1 MKSDVRPRRPKAAIR
16 VWCLPLL
23 CLVLS
28 ACGGGDGASI
38 SPLAMAPPATTGDGV
53 VVPVPPT
60 APAVVPP
67 SLEGIEY
74 LDIAGLSEKMA
85 QGATSRDM
93 ATYLLARIDALDKKG
108 PAVNA
113 VIELNPDAMAIA
125 DQLDAER
132 AAGQSRG
139 PLHGIPVFLKDN
151 IDTGD
156 RMQTTAGSL
165 ALVGKPA
172 LQDAFVAKKL
182 REAGALILGKTNL
195 SELAGFRSPL
205 LPNGWSGRGGQ
216 TLNAHVLDGE
226 PCGSSAG
233 SAVAVAA
240 GFVPIAIGTETDGSI
255 LCPAAMNG
263 IVGLRPTLG
272 LASRTGIIPI
282 ASTQDTP
289 GPMARTVRDAALLLS
304 AMAATDPK
312 DAATADAQAHAVDFT
327 KFLSLDGLKGKRI
340 GYSSGLHAAADFYP
354 DFMPALDT
362 LRRLGATVVPVES
375 PSEFEVDEWT
385 LLGYY
390 FGRELNAYLATRV
403 GLPVKTI
410 EELQAF
416 NKTVPLFP
424 DGTPYSQR
432 WIDMA
437 VELLVPSTVPYE
449 QMAREQK
456 ARVAGEFDRVL
467 SSNGLDAL
475 VSPGRSGAMAGYPGI
490 TVPMGIDS
498 SGMPVA
504 IYFVGTRWSEPTLLS
519 IAYGFEQATKARR
532 NPQFRKNAPVP

>member
-1 MKSDVRPRRPKAAIR
+1 MKSDVRPRRPKAATS
-16 VWCLPLL
+16 VCCVPLL
-23 CLVLS
+23 CIVLS
-28 ACGGGDGASI
+28 ACGGGDGTSI
-38 SPLAMAPPATTGDGV
+38 SPLAMAPPATAGDGTAA
-53 VVPVPPT
+53 PVPPI

-132 AAGQSRG
+132 ASGKSRG

-156 RMQTTAGSL
+156 RMQTAAGSL
-165 ALVGKPA
+165 ALVGEPA
-172 LQDAFVAKKL
+172 PQDAFVAKKL

-195 SELAGFRSPL
+195 SELSGFRSL
-205 LPNGWSGRGGQ
+205 FLPSGWSGRGGQ

-263 IVGLRPTLG
+263 IVGIRPTLG
-272 LASRTGIIPI
+272 LVSRTGVVPI
-282 ASTQDTP
+282 ASIQDTP

-304 AMAATDPK
+304 AMAAADPK
-312 DAATADAQAHAVDFT
+312 DTATADAQAHAVDFT
-327 KFLSLDGLKGKRI
+327 KFLSPDGLKGKRI
-340 GYSSGLHAAADFYP
+340 GYAPGLYATADFYP
-354 DFMPALDT
+354 DFMGALDT
-362 LRRLGATVVPVES
+362 LRRLGATVVTVES
-375 PSEFEVDEWT
+375 PNESEVDEWT
-385 LLGYY
+385 LLTYY
-390 FGRELNAYLATRV
+390 FGRELNAYLATRT
-403 GLPVKTI
+403 GLPVKNI

-416 NKTVPLFP
+416 NKTTPLRP
-424 DGTPYSQR
+424 DGTPYSQW
-432 WIDMA
+432 WIDQA
-437 VELLVPSTVPYE
+437 VALLGPPTVPYE
-449 QMAREQK
+449 QLAREQK
-456 ARVAGEFDRVL
+456 ARVAGEFDRIL